1 MSVKAIINFRWG
13 PAKSFVLLRQMMPY
27 SVFFAFYLI
36 YVLFILDK
44 HKDLMTS
51 DHLEEHDFPLWFKML
66 DNFWLIVLTL
76 FSIFFLRQE
85 YRQVKLRKWSY
96 LKDVW
101 NYADFVPPCI
111 ILLLVAVDVFS
122 HEYTQKLLKLRYGLE
137 AVASL
142 LMWLKIF
149 YFLRIFRRTG
159 FFVNMLIKVFFGI
172 AIFLALYIL
181 ILCAFTSS
189 FYIMANDG
197 NGFIY
202 QLNYT
207 YLLGLGEF
215 DMEWDS
221 NFVTPKMA
229 HLTFLVATLLILIV
243 MLNLLIAIV
252 S

>member
-1 MSVKAIINFRWG
+1 M
-13 PAKSFVLLRQMMPY
+13 
-27 SVFFAFYLI
+27 
-36 YVLFILDK
+36 
-44 HKDLMTS
+44 
-51 DHLEEHDFPLWFKML
+51 
-66 DNFWLIVLTL
+66 
-76 FSIFFLRQE
+76 
-85 YRQVKLRKWSY
+85 
-96 LKDVW
+96 W

-111 ILLLVAVDVFS
+111 ILLLVGVDAFS
-122 HEYTQKLLKLRYGLE
+122 HEYTQKLLKLRYGMQ

-172 AIFLALYIL
+172 AIFLLLYIL
-181 ILCAFTSS
+181 ILCAFASS
-189 FYIMANDG
+189 FYIMSTDG
-197 NGFIY
+197 NGIIY

-215 DMEWDS
+215 DMEWDD
-221 NFVTPKMA
+221 NYVTPKFA
-229 HLTFLVATLLILIV
+229 QFSFLIATLLILIV